1 MQAAEQEASTRV
13 EGSKTQLRLGHV
25 GAKENAHRCHQI
37 LKQLI
42 TRRSEVS
49 SRCTR
54 ATEAGHLEL
63 PQVRSERARRHF
75 CFRAA
80 MSWNDAPDA
89 VREPASPAPAASAA
103 TVTRRRPT
111 MAHLPSVRATS
122 GRPRLPPAHISR
134 PVSFTSL
141 QPLSR
146 ASSGGSRS
154 DDDPVAVAA
163 PVPPAGQ
170 LPSKY
175 EPLPAIPKRLVRQRT
190 YEVIELVVLKPGTPP
205 SVGPET
211 ARSRSV
217 DDGRPPAADAE
228 EQTKDAKGGAE
239 GQQRD
244 AAGSEGE
251 QRDVEGPEGQHE
263 DVSNSEGQRRDN
275 VAGADLDTPR
285 EDPVAESGVQPE
297 GDSAPPSEPQAEDA
311 GDSDGD
317 SDGDDGASDSDEAAD
332 ADEEDLQS
340 STPRDEDNDRS
351 EPGRARLDVRNDS
364 VEEVEVAEAPDLPTD
379 SLETLSGQESGPNDP
394 SALPPP
400 AGRENNYLKLNNY
413 CTGEE
418 GESDLEEG
426 EDKGDADTDG
436 NR

>member
-1 MQAAEQEASTRV
+1 
-13 EGSKTQLRLGHV
+13 
-25 GAKENAHRCHQI
+25 
-37 LKQLI
+37 
-42 TRRSEVS
+42 
-49 SRCTR
+49 
-54 ATEAGHLEL
+54 
-63 PQVRSERARRHF
+63 
-75 CFRAA
+75 
-80 MSWNDAPDA
+80 
-89 VREPASPAPAASAA
+89 
-103 TVTRRRPT
+103 

-122 GRPRLPPAHISR
+122 GRPRLPPAHLSR

-190 YEVIELVVLKPGTPP
+190 YEVIEPVVLKPGTPP

-228 EQTKDAKGGAE
+228 ERTKDAEGGAE

-244 AAGSEGE
+244 AAGSEGQ
-251 QRDVEGPEGQHE
+251 QRDVAGAEGQHE
-263 DVSNSEGQRRDN
+263 DGSNSEEQRRDN
-275 VAGADLDTPR
+275 VADADLDTQR

-297 GDSAPPSEPQAEDA
+297 GDSAPPSEPRAEDA
-311 GDSDGD
+311 GD

-340 STPRDEDNDRS
+340 STPGDGDNDGS

-379 SLETLSGQESGPNDP
+379 SLETLPGQGSGPNDP

-400 AGRENNYLKLNNY
+400 DGRENNYLKLNNY

-418 GESDLEEG
+418 GESDPEEG